1 MLPGTFSIWPWP
13 QLLQSLVLNIW
24 PGQSAPPFLGLGLV
38 HSLLLVSTPGP
49 QEPLGEWQGLQE
61 FHSVQPPGSD
71 VVGILSSSYQVII
84 NPTELVNKAGK
95 HTPKENSSIS
105 YLEEAHCK

>member
-38 HSLLLVSTPGP
+38 HSLLLVSSPGP
-49 QEPLGEWQGLQE
+49 QVAPGTRQGLQE
-61 FHSVQPPGSD
+61 LHSVQPPGSE
-71 VVGILSSSYQVII
+71 VVGKLSSS
-84 NPTELVNKAGK
+84 
-95 HTPKENSSIS
+95 
-105 YLEEAHCK
+105 